1 MQLEEQTTLHKVS
14 LLPNLPIP
22 TTYTTTLP
30 ACTTSLCLVAN
41 TLHSRIS
48 YRSYRIHRTTI
59 VIVVLKLVANSRS
72 ILHLVPA
79 GF

>member
-48 YRSYRIHRTTI
+48 YI
-59 VIVVLKLVANSRS
+59 VSFVS
-72 ILHLVPA
+72 
-79 GF
+79 